1 MTETMTMEEL
11 SKKLGKID
19 FCMFNTNAGSGT
31 INSRPMSNN
40 GDVEYDGDS
49 WFFSYEDTRKVSEI
63 GRDSDVTLT
72 FTAPPSLLGKPGI
85 FIAVNG
91 EARLVRDK
99 TQFEA
104 HWVKDLDRWFPDGVD
119 TPGILLIKVS
129 ARTIEYWD
137 GEDNGRIDLPAT
149 DAVAAGAV

>member
-1 MTETMTMEEL
+1 MTTMTMEEL

-19 FCMFNTNAGSGT
+19 FCMFNTNGGSGR
-31 INSRPMSNN
+31 ISSRPMSNN

-49 WFFSYEDTRKVSEI
+49 WFFSYEDTRKVGEI
-63 GRDSDVTLT
+63 GRDAVVTLT

-91 EARLVRDK
+91 EATLIRDK
-99 TQFEA
+99 ARFEA
-104 HWVKDLDRWFPDGVD
+104 HWVTDLDRWFPDGID
-119 TPGILLIKVS
+119 TAGIVLIKVS

-137 GEDNGRIDLPAT
+137 GEENGRIKLPSA
-149 DAVAAGAV
+149 